1 MEAKNNEI
9 DGGLELGGIGNISSS
24 QNEVNLQQNPWEAQ

>member
-9 DGGLELGGIGNISSS
+9 GGGLELNGIGNGSSS
-24 QNEVNLQQNPWEAQ
+24 QNEVNVKQKLWES